1 MVGEMIP
8 EMVTVRE
15 AARRTG
21 ISYDAIR
28 KMCVTGEIAHIRIGD
43 GRGKILV
50 NLDRFVEYLNGEGAA
65 V

>member
-1 MVGEMIP
+1 MVGENIP
-8 EMVTVRE
+8 EMVTIR
-15 AARRTG
+15 AAAKRTG
-21 ISYDAIR
+21 LSYDAIR
-28 KMCVTGEIAHIRIGD
+28 KMCLDGEITHIRVGS